1 MLANVVRHKLSRKKY
16 ATYPRLT
23 RCTRSSFYH
32 LVTPTSCKEL
42 HANAGFVPA
51 FDSFFLVAEHFNVPE
66 ESATMRIKTR
76 FKRSMR
82 VMVLFALL
90 FVVFIFAAT
99 QLETNLGRNT
109 LGGAAQLVATSTR
122 TVENRSFV
130 GGCHSSIRK
139 TYAYHLNAPE
149 KSQKQPRPG
158 HWFHFIEFH
167 LPLSL
172 AEERSNDLFSDFTG
186 DSFNLL
192 LLLPKKSWISEL
204 TPMTRFF
211 LAAVYSTPF
220 ARRDVAKVAFPQR
233 LVFLS
238 VENSLRGVHG
248 IKSAK
253 TDGDRASMV
262 PKRSSMW
269 LSTIHQSLLDRFV
282 LDDGHDC
289 GSADEIVEFDTEFIS
304 ASVAKSGTGF
314 GRVNSPVHEWF
325 ATSEHVQTMRQSF
338 EMLCQVGIDGDANT
352 IDFPTALPSKLRET
366 KTGCL
371 SEMMLT
377 VNKDVKKKRQAVIY
391 QRDVNRKFR
400 NFDRVKSDVKRVLG
414 SDWSVSVIMHD
425 DDNPPCLLYH
435 CLKHTEL
442 LITPHGFQSMLTMF
456 LPTRAYMFEIFP
468 SRYRWT
474 GYKAL
479 GLMFGVR
486 HVWVESQPL
495 TMFGHVLSAAFTT
508 KRCMASYF
516 CRYLVRKSDVLFDEL
531 SSSTLE
537 KIIEGKI
544 MESAHMQPVRDI
556 IASSSGTLS
565 QCVVEC
571 ERDDDCFTV
580 QVAPVCVQ
588 FVLPTAFF

>member
-1 MLANVVRHKLSRKKY
+1 M
-16 ATYPRLT
+16 
-23 RCTRSSFYH
+23 
-32 LVTPTSCKEL
+32 
-42 HANAGFVPA
+42 NAGFLPA
-51 FDSFFLVAEHFNVPE
+51 FDSFFRVAENFNVTMK
-66 ESATMRIKTR
+66 SALTHFKIR
-76 FKRSMR
+76 FKRSR
-82 VMVLFALL
+82 PLAVLFAS
-90 FVVFIFAAT
+90 FVFAFIFAAPR
-99 QLETNLGRNT
+99 LEINLVGNT
-109 LGGAAQLVATSTR
+109 LRGATILVAPSTR
-122 TVENRSFV
+122 NVENRSIV
-130 GGCHSSIRK
+130 GACHSTVRK
-139 TYAYHLNAPE
+139 TYAYHLDAPE
-149 KSQKQPRPG
+149 KSRKQPRPG

-167 LPLSL
+167 LPLSS
-172 AEERSNDLFSDFTG
+172 AEERSNYFFSDFTG

-211 LAAVYSTPF
+211 LVAVYSTPF

-238 VENSLRGVHG
+238 VENLLRGVHG

-282 LDDGHDC
+282 LDDGQICDDT
-289 GSADEIVEFDTEFIS
+289 SKVIEFDTEFIS
-304 ASVAKSGTGF
+304 ASVAKSGTEF
-314 GRVNSPVHEWF
+314 GRINSPVHEWF
-325 ATSEHVQTMRQSF
+325 ATIKNVQTMRQSF
-338 EMLCQVGIDGDANT
+338 EMLCQVGIDSNANT
-352 IDFPTALPSKLRET
+352 IDFLTALPRKLRER

-371 SEMMLT
+371 SEMMLA
-377 VNKDVKKKRQAVIY
+377 VNNDKKKKRQAVIY

-400 NFDRVKSDVKRVLG
+400 DFDRVKGDVKRVLG
-414 SDWSVSVIMHD
+414 SDWSVSVVMHD
-425 DDNPPCLLYH
+425 DDNPPCLLYN
-435 CLKHTEL
+435 CLKRTEL

-456 LPTRAYMFEIFP
+456 LPKQAYMFEIFP

-486 HVWVESQPL
+486 HLWVESQPS
-495 TMFGHVLSAAFTT
+495 TIFGRVLSTAFTT

-516 CRYLVRKSDVLFDEL
+516 CRYLVRKSDVSFDEL
-531 SSSTLE
+531 SSSILE
-537 KIIEGKI
+537 KIVEGNM
-544 MESAHMQPVRDI
+544 MENAHVQPVRDT
-556 IASSSGTLS
+556 IASSSGTLR

-580 QVAPVCVQ
+580 HVAPVCVP
-588 FVLPTAFF
+588 FVLPTVFF